1 MTDRE
6 KLIELLEE
14 ASEKM
19 DCPQMHQIA
28 DYLISNG
35 VTVSPVP
42 VGSTV
47 YALYNRNKSRH
58 GVLGNRTHTRNSQ
71 IVTNG
76 SLESAKIGGGNIE
89 IRAKK
94 ANKQDA
100 LLLGRLVFLTREE
113 AERMIANG

>member
-6 KLIELLEE
+6 KLIELFITEVGLTPTD
-14 ASEKM
+14 AG
-19 DCPQMHQIA
+19 IYA
-28 DYLISNG
+28 DVFMEHG

-42 VGSTV
+42 LGSTV

-58 GVLGNRTHTRNSQ
+58 GVLGNRTHTKNSQ

-113 AERMIANG
+113 AERVIANE